1 MNEQKVLRWVEMVSV
16 VVIVAAVGAMAVPKR
31 GEIARSGDA
40 ERLLADVEV
49 VREAVYRFYSD
60 SAYFPA
66 QVPGRQVPDGL
77 VPYLPPG
84 FAFRRPYGT
93 LDYRNWPMAV
103 RDTTAGASNVVGVTV
118 TVNDPRVGASA
129 RARAD
134 DAARFVLGN
143 KFTFLFFGS

>member
-1 MNEQKVLRWVEMVSV
+1 MNEQKVFRWIEIVSII
-16 VVIVAAVGAMAVPKR
+16 VIVAGVAAMSVPKR
-31 GEIARSGDA
+31 GEISRSGDA

-66 QVPGRQVPDGL
+66 QVPGTQVPGGI

-84 FAFRRPYGT
+84 FSFRRPYGT

-103 RDTTAGASNVVGVTV
+103 RDTSAGASNVVGVTV
-118 TVNDPRVGASA
+118 TVNDPRIGAA
-129 RARAD
+129 AKARAD
-134 DAARFVLGN
+134 DVARFVLGN
-143 KFTFLFFGS
+143 KFTFVFFGS